1 MIEPRMMRRLRNHL
15 LFEAGVRDV
24 LALQWSFLC
33 NASLFCNGSRVWCK
47 EISDHDMAMRFSR
60 DMHLI
65 MLNQCIGSR
74 MGVAC
79 GKSSLW
85 WILARGVDLLNG
97 VVPPLPTLSAYYS
110 SPTIHQSLFHP
121 LYKYSLYQKK
131 KVSSLAPRERRPGAS
146 A

>member
-1 MIEPRMMRRLRNHL
+1 MKVGEYYLIEPRMMRRMRNYLSLR
-15 LFEAGVRDV
+15 GGC
-24 LALQWSFLC
+24 ALCSSLTVVSSSVTL
-33 NASLFCNGSRVWCK
+33 SLFCTGSRVWCK

-121 LYKYSLYQKK
+121 Q
-131 KVSSLAPRERRPGAS
+131 
-146 A
+146 